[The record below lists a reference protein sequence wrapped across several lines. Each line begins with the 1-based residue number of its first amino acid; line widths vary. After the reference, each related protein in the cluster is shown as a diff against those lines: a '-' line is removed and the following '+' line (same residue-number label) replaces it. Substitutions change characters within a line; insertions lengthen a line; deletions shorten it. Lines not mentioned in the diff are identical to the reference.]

1 MVCYKFA
8 ITGKCD
14 KGKDCEYRH
23 DPTLAQK
30 YLEMKVKYLM
40 DSVHWAKTNPRSDSP
55 RLSLFTEPE
64 REEVDWYEMQKID
77 YEEQR
82 RLEEEAEQEGYDE
95 EYGEDEVVVEGYDA
109 PYRS

>member
-23 DPTLAQK
+23 DPALAQK
-30 YLEMKVKYLM
+30 YLEMKVKYLQ

-55 RLSLFTEPE
+55 RLSMFLYAE
-64 REEVDWYEMQKID
+64 RDEVDWYEMQKIE
-77 YEEQR
+77 YEEQL
-82 RLEEEAEQEGYDE
+82 RLEEEAEHEGYEE
-95 EYGEDEVVVEGYDA
+95 EYEEDEGVVDGYDA